1 MTVKYGLIDIGSN
14 TMRAVV
20 YQIDPDNS
28 FRALVNEKEFA
39 EILSYIEDGVLTA
52 EGSAASAQSWDA

>member
-1 MTVKYGLIDIGSN
+1 MKYGLIDIGSN

-20 YQIDPDNS
+20 YQIEADNS

-52 EGSAASAQSWDA
+52 E

>member
-20 YQIDPDNS
+20 YQIEPDNS

-39 EILSYIEDGVLTA
+39 EILRVLSVQDSV
-52 EGSAASAQSWDA
+52 EIYRNH